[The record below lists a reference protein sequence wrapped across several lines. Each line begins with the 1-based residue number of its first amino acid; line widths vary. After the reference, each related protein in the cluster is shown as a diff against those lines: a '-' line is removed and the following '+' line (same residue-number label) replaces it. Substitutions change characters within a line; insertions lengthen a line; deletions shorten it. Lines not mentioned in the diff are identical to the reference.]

1 MAWNPG
7 QTLQGGQYILES
19 QLGRGR
25 FAITYL
31 AKDRNGK
38 KLVIKTLDEDK
49 LNQLNQ
55 GERNSLTNKFV
66 NEGRKLERCKHA
78 HVVSLLDTFMEGQ
91 LFCLAMEYIH
101 GDTLESIVRVRK
113 FLPEQEA
120 LGYIRQIGEALIEVH
135 RQGLLHRDVK
145 PENIIVRAG
154 QHNAVL
160 IDFDLAD
167 EFDHPLTSRFKD
179 KRFAPIELNSST
191 RPRGSYTD
199 VYSLAATLYF
209 LLTGDLPASA
219 MDRMDGTA
227 SLIPPKII
235 NPLISEPV
243 NHAIL
248 KGMELQ
254 PDARP
259 QTMEKW
265 LNLLGLTSNPDP
277 SSPPT
282 KKEWNWATIWQAV
295 AAIAA
300 VVTVIWGFIVYLKPP
315 SSPSPEPTSSATPK
329 LQVTPTQTNK

>member
-1 MAWNPG
+1 
-7 QTLQGGQYILES
+7 
-19 QLGRGR
+19 
-25 FAITYL
+25 
-31 AKDRNGK
+31 
-38 KLVIKTLDEDK
+38 
-49 LNQLNQ
+49 
-55 GERNSLTNKFV
+55 
-66 NEGRKLERCKHA
+66 
-78 HVVSLLDTFMEGQ
+78 
-91 LFCLAMEYIH
+91 MEYIH

-120 LGYIRQIGEALIEVH
+120 LGYIFQIGEALIEVH
-135 RQGLLHRDVK
+135 KQGLLHRDVK

-154 QHNAVL
+154 QHNVVL

-167 EFDHPLTSRFKD
+167 EFDNPLTSRFKD

-209 LLTGDLPASA
+209 LLTGELPASA
-219 MDRMDGTA
+219 MDRKDGTA

-235 NPLISEPV
+235 NTLISEPV

-259 QTMEKW
+259 QTMEEW

-277 SSPPT
+277 SSQPR
-282 KKEWNWATIWQAV
+282 KKEWNWATIWGAV
-295 AAIAA
+295 AAIAGVLA
-300 VVTVIWGFIVYLKPP
+300 AIVALIAYLKPP
-315 SSPSPEPTSSATPK
+315 SSPSPEPTSSVTPK
-329 LQVTPTQTNK
+329 LQVTPTQTNN

>member
-7 QTLQGGQYILES
+7 QTLQDGKYILES
-19 QLGRGR
+19 KLGQGR

-38 KLVIKTLDEDK
+38 ELVIKTLDEDK
-49 LNQLNQ
+49 LNQLTQ
-55 GERNSLTNKFV
+55 RERDSLSTKFV
-66 NEGRKLERCKHA
+66 NEGRKLERCKHT
-78 HVVSLLDTFMEGQ
+78 HVVCLLDTFMEGQ
-91 LFCLAMEYIH
+91 LFCLALEYIH
-101 GDTLESIVRVRK
+101 GNTLESIVRTRK

-145 PENIIVRAG
+145 PENIIVQAG

-209 LLTGDLPASA
+209 LLTGKLPASA
-219 MDRMDGTA
+219 MDRQDGTA
-227 SLIPPKII
+227 SLIPPKIL
-235 NPLISEPV
+235 NPLLSEPV

-259 QTMEKW
+259 QTMEEW
-265 LNLLGLTSNPDP
+265 LNLLGLTSNPE
-277 SSPPT
+277 SLPPPR
-282 KKEWNWATIWQAV
+282 KKEWNWGTIWGAV

-300 VVTVIWGFIVYLKPP
+300 VLAAIVALIAYLKPP

-329 LQVTPTQTNK
+329 LQVTPTQTNN